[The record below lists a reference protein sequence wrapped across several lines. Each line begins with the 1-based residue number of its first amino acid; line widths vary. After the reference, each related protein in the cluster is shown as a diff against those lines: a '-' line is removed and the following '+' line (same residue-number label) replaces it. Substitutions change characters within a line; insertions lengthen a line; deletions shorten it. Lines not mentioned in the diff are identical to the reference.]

1 MFQEAVL
8 GETGGTRGGW
18 SWEDS
23 PGLHPPG
30 WLGSGEDL
38 CLIALGRLQKGEG
51 KEKYKVYNNYI
62 NIKNVKYRPLEKN

>member
-38 CLIALGRLQKGEG
+38 CLIALGREERTKRG
-51 KEKYKVYNNYI
+51 
-62 NIKNVKYRPLEKN
+62 